1 MSEEEQQQ
9 EERKDGAKLSSEKR
23 KIKRKKR
30 FLQEVEKADK
40 RGVCYLSHIPPKMD
54 HIKLRQLLSQYGD
67 IQRIY
72 LTPES
77 NFFIFRSVFGFSG
90 NFVSFFKLCWKYFLI
105 VVFLTNLFGRG

>member
-1 MSEEEQQQ
+1 MSEEEQHQVA
-9 EERKDGAKLSSEKR
+9 RKDEAKLSSEKR

-54 HIKLRQLLSQYGD
+54 HIKLRQLLSQYGE

-77 NFFIFRSVFGFSG
+77 NLFVFRSVFD
-90 NFVSFFKLCWKYFLI
+90 FLEI
-105 VVFLTNLFGRG
+105 C